1 MVVLAGADED
11 SFMQRPLD
19 SSTPVAGEDAPAI
32 DLLHLSR
39 YTLGNRVLEA
49 EVLALFAAQL
59 PDTLLAL
66 RRARGESDWRIAAH
80 TLKGSARAVGA
91 WRLAELAEQ
100 AERSG
105 LPAAAAC
112 SGVLA
117 AIASAVRE
125 AEAFIVALAADRQ
138 ASL

>member
-1 MVVLAGADED
+1 
-11 SFMQRPLD
+11 MQRPLD
-19 SSTPVAGEDAPAI
+19 SSPVAGEHAPAI
-32 DLLHLSR
+32 DLRHLSR
-39 YTLGNRVLEA
+39 YTLGNRTLDA

-59 PDTLLAL
+59 PDTILAL
-66 RRARGESDWRIAAH
+66 RCARGESDWRIAAH

-105 LPAAAAC
+105 LPAAAADP
-112 SGVLA
+112 GLLA
-117 AIASAVRE
+117 AIASAARQ

-138 ASL
+138 PGP

>member
-1 MVVLAGADED
+1 MVFLAGADED
-11 SFMQRPLD
+11 SSMQRPLI
-19 SSTPVAGEDAPAI
+19 SSSQVAGEDAPAI

-39 YTLGNRVLEA
+39 YTLGNRALEA
-49 EVLALFAAQL
+49 EVLALFVAQL

-91 WRLAELAEQ
+91 WRLADLAEQ

-105 LPAAAAC
+105 LPAGAADP
-112 SGVLA
+112 GLLA
-117 AIASAVRE
+117 AIASAARE
-125 AEAFIVALAADRQ
+125 TESFIVAHAAHRQ
-138 ASL
+138 PGR